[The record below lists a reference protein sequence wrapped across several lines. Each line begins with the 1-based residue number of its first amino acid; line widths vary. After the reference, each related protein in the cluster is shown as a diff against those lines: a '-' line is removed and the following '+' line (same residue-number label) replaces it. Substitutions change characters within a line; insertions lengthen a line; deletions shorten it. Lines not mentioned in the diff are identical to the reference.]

1 MRGCSAFP
9 RFTSLAPPP
18 PLLSTSLI
26 CWRFKK
32 KIALLLQGFIVR
44 GLVLMN
50 PHNPLAD
57 IYTPKEMVSFLEFAK
72 RYSDFR
78 PRCNSATC
86 RSTKGYLQKHSL
98 RFHRASSHFDQDS
111 CPMCGILSTLNDFLL
126 PVLILSILAQVATC
140 H

>member
-1 MRGCSAFP
+1 MRGCSSFP
-9 RFTSLAPPP
+9 RFPPP
-18 PLLSTSLI
+18 PLLSTPLI
-26 CWRFKK
+26 CWTFKK

-72 RYSDFR
+72 RYSDFH
-78 PRCNSATC
+78 PRCNSFNPLRDISKSTACTFTE
-86 RSTKGYLQKHSL
+86 RSY
-98 RFHRASSHFDQDS
+98 FDQDS

-126 PVLILSILAQVATC
+126 PLLILSILAQVATC